1 MQVIQIGPFAILL
14 KWLLLGLSIL
24 LGLIIIKLWLR
35 KTQEDGIHKKVFD
48 LLTNGLF
55 IGFFIWKGSLLILDL
70 RLVVKSPVSLLYFT
84 GGRTGLFLAIIGS
97 FIFIFKRARK
107 LTIPHLFILQSGFLF
122 SFAVISCYHILAF
135 LFLNDDH
142 KTRHIIL
149 GLFAVIIFFL
159 SLFKQFMVSQK
170 IIFSTIILFSFL
182 TIFLSFDFN
191 TSPTK
196 AEKTVLENQ
205 AVDYKTAEIGVEE
218 GKKAPNF
225 QLQTLSGNEMKLSD
239 LKGKKVILNLWA
251 TWCPPCKA
259 EMPNM
264 QEFYQEHEGK
274 NVEIVAVN
282 LTTAEKDPNSIEK
295 FVKDY
300 GLTFPVLLDNSGQIG
315 ETYQAF
321 TIPTSYMIDTN
332 GIIHKK
338 IVGLMDKDMMNELIN
353 SIN

>member
-1 MQVIQIGPFAILL
+1 
-14 KWLLLGLSIL
+14 
-24 LGLIIIKLWLR
+24 
-35 KTQEDGIHKKVFD
+35 
-48 LLTNGLF
+48 
-55 IGFFIWKGSLLILDL
+55 
-70 RLVVKSPVSLLYFT
+70 
-84 GGRTGLFLAIIGS
+84 
-97 FIFIFKRARK
+97 
-107 LTIPHLFILQSGFLF
+107 
-122 SFAVISCYHILAF
+122 
-135 LFLNDDH
+135 
-142 KTRHIIL
+142 
-149 GLFAVIIFFL
+149 
-159 SLFKQFMVSQK
+159 MVSQK